1 MNNRSLIYLLKN
13 NVRKSVFWP
22 FFILVGLS
30 FIFHLTWTVIA
41 QRNEKNEIK
50 KSLVKSLQEPL
61 RKKAFLDIK
70 NIITGYNIPKSG
82 VSICLK
88 LKDGLSLSDENCDKA
103 QYEKEDISIINDYF
117 YLSVDKKFN
126 WEVLY
131 SYFILFFMGCLVFY
145 WTREKLTALSKTIIS
160 DLNNINNLDGDSPS
174 FHYKELKT
182 AHEEVKKG
190 HYAIQK
196 AQEMKRKEELWKLT
210 TRFAHDMRQPLSV
223 IKKLRE
229 GLEQKSNEE
238 GTKLFRNA
246 VQSIESLLSDL
257 LYRHKNPIVKRT
269 LDGPSSEIIG
279 TIRSCIS
286 AISLLY
292 PNIKINFENQGA
304 EGIFAR
310 ISQGDFERV
319 LNNILKNSCEAIPN
333 NGKVNISCS
342 YANGLIIMTIED
354 DGVGIPQKMI
364 QDIFN
369 ENITLGKK
377 DGNGLGL
384 SIARD
389 LLERSNGKIDIESQ
403 EGVGAKVILSLS
415 ASYLENEIKNSTIVL
430 IDDNDIIKM
439 CWELEAKRRGHHLV
453 YYENYDKLFENIDSH
468 TEKDFFFCDWLI
480 EGKFKGLEASEK
492 LHGMGFKNVYLQ
504 TADYD
509 RVKRQDAPWLIGV
522 LDKGY
527 PVKVA

>member
-103 QYEKEDISIINDYF
+103 QYEKEEISIINDYF
-117 YLSVDKKFN
+117 YLSVDKRFN

-131 SYFILFFMGCLVFY
+131 SYFILFLMGCLVFY

-196 AQEMKRKEELWKLT
+196 AQEMKRK
-210 TRFAHDMRQPLSV
+210 
-223 IKKLRE
+223 
-229 GLEQKSNEE
+229 
-238 GTKLFRNA
+238 
-246 VQSIESLLSDL
+246 
-257 LYRHKNPIVKRT
+257 
-269 LDGPSSEIIG
+269 
-279 TIRSCIS
+279 
-286 AISLLY
+286 
-292 PNIKINFENQGA
+292 
-304 EGIFAR
+304 
-310 ISQGDFERV
+310 
-319 LNNILKNSCEAIPN
+319 
-333 NGKVNISCS
+333 
-342 YANGLIIMTIED
+342 
-354 DGVGIPQKMI
+354 
-364 QDIFN
+364 
-369 ENITLGKK
+369 
-377 DGNGLGL
+377 
-384 SIARD
+384 
-389 LLERSNGKIDIESQ
+389 
-403 EGVGAKVILSLS
+403 
-415 ASYLENEIKNSTIVL
+415 
-430 IDDNDIIKM
+430 
-439 CWELEAKRRGHHLV
+439 
-453 YYENYDKLFENIDSH
+453 
-468 TEKDFFFCDWLI
+468 
-480 EGKFKGLEASEK
+480 
-492 LHGMGFKNVYLQ
+492 
-504 TADYD
+504 
-509 RVKRQDAPWLIGV
+509 
-522 LDKGY
+522 
-527 PVKVA
+527 VAM